1 MRTFCNLMEAQLQ
14 DYRNEK
20 YNRWKEVL
28 RGYKAADKKL
38 DWGDFDVEDS
48 IDEGVIKSEN
58 EDEE

>member
-1 MRTFCNLMEAQLQ
+1 MEAQLQ